1 MKYKWI
7 VEIMCWKFEFDDP
20 DEALRFF
27 KTAFKHYLNEDG
39 EYTAVTVMDMEI
51 RKVKV
56 EEKPEE
62 KPEEEAEEKTEE
74 AE

>member
-7 VEIMCWKFEFDDP
+7 VEVMYWKFEFDDL
-20 DEALRFF
+20 DEALGFF

-39 EYTAVTVMDMEI
+39 KYSAVTVMDI
-51 RKVKV
+51 KARKVKV
-56 EEKPEE
+56 EE